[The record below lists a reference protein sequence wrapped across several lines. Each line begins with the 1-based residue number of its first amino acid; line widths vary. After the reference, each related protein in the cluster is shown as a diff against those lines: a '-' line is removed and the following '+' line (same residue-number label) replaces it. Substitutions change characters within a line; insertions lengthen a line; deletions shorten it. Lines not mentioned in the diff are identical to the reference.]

1 MRRLLEWRGNVTTAL
16 GWAMI
21 LNVYVDERT
30 FQVDVPQEV
39 LDEGQ
44 EFFARMDQDMDRGW
58 QMSREFVDN
67 PDIVDRCRIAA
78 DKLLTALHK
87 DNRNLLLLMAGYI
100 LTHLPGVHGVNI
112 DTSGEMQNTRLLMAA
127 EPPR

>member
-1 MRRLLEWRGNVTTAL
+1 
-16 GWAMI
+16 MI
-21 LNVYVDERT
+21 LNVYVDDRT

-39 LDEGQ
+39 LSEGQ

-67 PDIVDRCRIAA
+67 PSTLDRCQIAA

-100 LTHLPGVHGVNI
+100 LTHMPGVHGVNI
-112 DTSGEMQNTRLLMAA
+112 DTSGEIQNTRLLMAA
-127 EPPR
+127 EPPQ